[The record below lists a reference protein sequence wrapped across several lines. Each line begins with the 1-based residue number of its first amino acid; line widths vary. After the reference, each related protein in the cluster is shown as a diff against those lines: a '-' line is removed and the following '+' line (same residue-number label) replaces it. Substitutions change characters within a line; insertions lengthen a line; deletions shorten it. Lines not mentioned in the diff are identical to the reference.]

1 MSLYFVV
8 VVTLVVVKGLVE
20 ILEVFVADSKMQK
33 RIALSVIF
41 LIR

>member
-1 MSLYFVV
+1 LYFVV